1 MGLRAHANG
10 DLEAA
15 RFYYESVLAID
26 SNSVTA
32 NGWLGTIEAQRKNF
46 SKARVLLERA
56 LSGSNDPDF
65 LLNYANLLQETC
77 EYQQALVVY
86 MKVIKKRR
94 NQVSLSNLAACHNGL
109 NQSEQ
114 GLRCADESVAID
126 PNYAEAWSNRG
137 IALNDLKRHEEA
149 LASHQRAIEL
159 KPDLV
164 EALNNRGVALNDL
177 KRHEEALA
185 SYQRATE
192 LKPDYAEA
200 WSNRGNALLDL
211 ERHGEALASCDRAIE
226 LKPDYAEAWSNR
238 GLALND
244 LKRHEEALASHQ
256 RAIELK
262 PDYAEA
268 WSNRGLALNDLKRH
282 EEAFSSYERA
292 IELKPDYAE
301 AWSNRG
307 LALNDLK
314 RLEEA
319 LASYQRAIDLKPDLV
334 EAWSNRGVALNDL
347 KRHEEALVNYQR
359 AIELEHD
366 YAEAWSNC
374 GIALNDLKRHEEAFA
389 SYERAIELNPDY
401 AGAWSNRGIALGDL
415 KRHEEA
421 FASYERAIELKPD
434 YAEGIYNKGLLQLAQ
449 KDFLRGFKNYLRRWE
464 TKDFLGRAFK
474 TGLPPCNQARS
485 EENLLLWAE
494 QGIGDEVFYAGFLP
508 IAIERFP
515 NILLVADVRLHT
527 ILSRS
532 FPNVTLF
539 KRNQTLESEL
549 LDKIAYQAPV
559 GDLGHILGLGSDAIK
574 STRRPF
580 LIADEEKRSKLKL
593 LAPFTNGKTICGLAW
608 RSHNKHFGEEK
619 SIGLE
624 QLEPI
629 LRSTQFEFINLQY
642 GEVDPEIQKV
652 RSSLGVNIHQIE
664 GIDVYN
670 DIDGLLAL
678 IDACDIVITTSNL
691 TAHLAGS
698 IGKRGCVFVPVSKG
712 KIWYW
717 HLDDAD
723 SFWYPSL
730 KVFHQFDRH
739 DWTDTIRQAKT
750 WIERDVSWKQ

>member
-15 RFYYESVLAID
+15 RLYYESVLAID
-26 SNSVTA
+26 SNSVPA

-46 SKARVLLERA
+46 SRARVLLERA
-56 LSGSNDPDF
+56 LTESDDSVF

-77 EYQQALVVY
+77 DYEQALVVY
-86 MKVIKKRR
+86 LKVIKTRR
-94 NQVSLSNLAACHNGL
+94 NQVSLSNLSACHNRL
-109 NQSEQ
+109 NQPEK
-114 GLRCADESVAID
+114 GLRYADESVAID

-137 IALNDLKRHEEA
+137 IALNDLKQHEEA

-159 KPDLV
+159 KPDLR
-164 EALNNRGVALNDL
+164 EAWNNRGVALNDL

-185 SYQRATE
+185 SYQRAIE
-192 LKPDYAEA
+192 IKPDYAEAWCNRGIALNDLKRHEEALASYQRVIEIKPDNAEA

-211 ERHGEALASCDRAIE
+211 ERHWEALASCDRAIE

-244 LKRHEEALASHQ
+244 LKRHEEALASYL

-282 EEAFSSYERA
+282 EGAFASYERA

-301 AWSNRG
+301 AWN
-307 LALNDLK
+307 
-314 RLEEA
+314 
-319 LASYQRAIDLKPDLV
+319 
-334 EAWSNRGVALNDL
+334 
-347 KRHEEALVNYQR
+347 
-359 AIELEHD
+359 
-366 YAEAWSNC
+366 
-374 GIALNDLKRHEEAFA
+374 
-389 SYERAIELNPDY
+389 
-401 AGAWSNRGIALGDL
+401 NRGIALGDL

-421 FASYERAIELKPD
+421 LASYERAIELKPD

-449 KDFLRGFKNYLRRWE
+449 KNFSHGFENYLRRWE

-474 TGLPPCNQARS
+474 TDIPLCNQAGS
-485 EENLLLWAE
+485 GENFLLWAE
-494 QGIGDEVFYAGFLP
+494 QGIGDEIFYAGFLP

-515 NILLVADVRLHT
+515 NIHLVADERLHT

-532 FPNVTLF
+532 FPNVRLL
-539 KRNQTLESEL
+539 KRNQPLAPEL

-559 GDLGHILGLGSDAIK
+559 GDLGHILGLGSEAIK

-580 LIADEEKRSKLKL
+580 LIADDENRFKLKK
-593 LAPFTNGKTICGLAW
+593 LAPFSSGKIVCGLAW
-608 RSHNKHFGEEK
+608 KSHNKLFGEEK

-629 LRSTQFEFINLQY
+629 LKNTQLEFINLQY

-652 RSSLGVNIHQIE
+652 RSRFGVNIHQIE
-664 GIDVYN
+664 GVDVYN

-698 IGKRGCVFVPVSKG
+698 IGKRGCVFVPASKG

-730 KVFHQFDRH
+730 KLFHQFDRH
-739 DWTDTIRQAKT
+739 DWADTIRQAKT